1 MDRWSEKSI
10 MQMYILENKIPI
22 PVEDLILW
30 GRWFENVE
38 NKRVAFTEFDNL
50 RVSTVFL
57 GIGRQLGIG
66 KTPLLFETMVFDRD
80 NLIDKYCMRYATW
93 YEAEAGHY
101 AVVALIKSSL

>member
-57 GIGRQLGIG
+57 GIGRESEKRRCCLKQWFLIG
-66 KTPLLFETMVFDRD
+66 TT
-80 NLIDKYCMRYATW
+80 
-93 YEAEAGHY
+93 
-101 AVVALIKSSL
+101 